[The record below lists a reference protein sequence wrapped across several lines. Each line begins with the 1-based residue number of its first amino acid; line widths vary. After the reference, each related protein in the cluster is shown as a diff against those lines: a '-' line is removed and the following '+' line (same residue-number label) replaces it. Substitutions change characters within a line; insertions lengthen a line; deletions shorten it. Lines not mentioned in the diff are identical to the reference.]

1 EIEFLQPMDAS
12 LLSGR
17 RTTRPFGL
25 NGGADGAAGRN
36 YLRRGSAQTELE
48 ACARVSIEAGDVLGI
63 ETPGGG
69 GYGSSD

>member
-1 EIEFLQPMDAS
+1 MEAS

-25 NGGADGAAGRN
+25 NGGADGASGRN
-36 YLRRGSAQTELE
+36 YLRHGSALTELE
-48 ACARVSIEAGDVLGI
+48 ACVRVTGEAGDVLGI